1 MIEDAINRLAAAIEA
16 QNLIQVENQRLY
28 AEMARRQIPAVAKSV
43 PVPVPEPAPEPAPA
57 PAPAPELKAERNVKK
72 TAPVVK
78 DRATEQSLVGGT
90 RPVNREDLKE
100 LAMSLS
106 RQDAKFVPAIK
117 AAISACGTRTITELP
132 EDKIGIVFA
141 ELNNMAQKLARE
153 PGEEG

>member
-43 PVPVPEPAPEPAPA
+43 PVPVPEPAPEPA

>member
-43 PVPVPEPAPEPAPA
+43 PVPVPEPAPE
-57 PAPAPELKAERNVKK
+57 LKAERKVKK

-78 DRATEQSLVGGT
+78 DRTTEQSLVGGT